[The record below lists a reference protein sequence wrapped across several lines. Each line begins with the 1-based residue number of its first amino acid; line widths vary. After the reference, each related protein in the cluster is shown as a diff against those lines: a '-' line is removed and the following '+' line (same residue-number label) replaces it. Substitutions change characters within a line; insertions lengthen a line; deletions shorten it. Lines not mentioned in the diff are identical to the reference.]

1 MMMVWYVMGK
11 IYKFKNIRE
20 LVIYANEDSKTA
32 ARGQTAGA
40 GMDSENFCGKDE
52 KQVVAAHVKVKI
64 KLPHFPIFAQFEQ
77 I

>member
-1 MMMVWYVMGK
+1 MK
-11 IYKFKNIRE
+11 IRK
-20 LVIYANEDSKTA
+20 LP
-32 ARGQTAGA
+32 RGDKTAGA

>member
-1 MMMVWYVMGK
+1 MEQNLQIQKY
-11 IYKFKNIRE
+11 IRE

-52 KQVVAAHVKVKI
+52 KQVAALHM
-64 KLPHFPIFAQFEQ
+64 
-77 I
+77 